1 MMKVRRWQGPMSDET
16 KADKKARKDADAEK
30 AMADYRAAQAATDAN
45 TERLRKLRLA
55 REAEAKPA
63 DAPAK
68 KKSRGK
74 QRSGA

>member
-1 MMKVRRWQGPMSDET
+1 MASPMSDET

-55 REAEAKPA
+55 REAEADPTSA
-63 DAPAK
+63 AGK
-68 KKSRGK
+68 KKPRRK
-74 QRSGA
+74 